1 MNRFL
6 FILSFLLLSLS
17 ARAQTGG
24 PDSIFTFECICGYL
38 SPQDTNCDICTV
50 TLQSRFFKGVLIR
63 RYGVPY
69 KWIEQPYTIKFQGLN
84 ATFEE
89 LIPAPEKITIAM
101 QATVFDTLP
110 DYKAAV
116 MCPCSGGKEY
126 VAGDGIYFV
135 GDTINAVDPDTLNE
149 AWTITDGTNF
159 EVISDQIVTFAGA
172 SGATTSY
179 NPATNTL
186 TITAGGGGSGDNWGS
201 QVVQHDAS
209 LAGDGTAGN
218 PLGITGY
225 GAAANGEIPSKSG
238 GGITWITVDL
248 SSTNEIQ
255 ALTAGD
261 GAGDNKT
268 LDLSLGGGTVTLDP
282 AGILTISRSGN
293 TLTLTATEVDG
304 SVTNEAWTVDADD
317 ADTEVISNQTVKFQ
331 GGGITTTD
339 YNPATDVLLITSN
352 EVDGSVTNE
361 GILGVA
367 AGAST
372 TSIITSNTVGANGV
386 TLSVAGILT
395 ISETTSTNGGTI
407 TLTATEVDG
416 SVTNEIQ
423 TYAHSGTTSYTNTLS
438 LGGGSFTLQSGGIVA
453 IAHSSGTVTISATE
467 VDGSTTNEIQTYS
480 HSGTSSYTNTL
491 SLGGGSF
498 TLQASGIVTISN
510 SSGTV
515 TISATEVD
523 GSITNE
529 GILGVAA
536 GISTTSVI
544 TSNTSTANG
553 VTISVAGILT
563 IGETTSTNGG
573 TITLT
578 ATEVDGSV
586 TNEAWTVDAD
596 DADTEV
602 ISNQTV
608 KFQGAGIA
616 VTDYNPATDVLLIT
630 ATEVD
635 GSTTN
640 EIQTISAS
648 GGGPTSFNID
658 LSLSGGSVTLAEGAG
673 VDLTRSGNTI
683 TIASSGDASITNEG
697 LLGVSAGGTN
707 DALLTSNT
715 SGAVGV
721 TYAGTNGIV
730 ITESVSS
737 NGGTIT
743 IAMPS
748 GSNTN
753 TMRHNGSAWVASTEI
768 QNNEA
773 EVGIGGAPISGFEL
787 YVNGAQRNDGALV
800 SRGVGSNFTSNLAA
814 PHLRLWNTTVAPT
827 TGDIWYLGSE
837 DDGDFT
843 LTSSNLGGIVLAAK
857 ATTGQVQV
865 SSTLRIGSVTGTPTS
880 IIGRNGTGD
889 VGQITVG
896 SGLSFSGG
904 TLSATGGGITTA
916 NNGLYVSGGT
926 TVRLGTNP
934 LIETTLIDHN
944 GFEYRHS
951 DGKISL
957 TNQATSYTAQGA
969 DFGVEGTEAVPTL
982 NSTPTKDAIVEL
994 RASNAGS
1001 AQPNS
1006 LAIGAYTTDADGI
1019 WLQARSQAVPNFE
1032 YPLSLQPRG
1041 GQMSVGRVNGLDALV
1056 TFSGTGLAG
1065 SGIAGQVLHLE
1076 NNEGN
1081 GKTSMSMGA
1090 GTDALDS
1097 EIAWFDATDALR
1109 LTNRSATN
1117 GTSTV
1122 RVAIGGETSDKS
1134 MWVLSATTPNVR
1146 YGVGQTAPANVTST
1160 LHSAGSFATAI
1171 LTTVGAVTLD
1181 ERHHVVIFTGNTNQ
1195 TWTLPTAS
1203 TCTGRQYILAHRN
1216 TTATITLS
1224 TSINKGNGGS
1234 FTTISPGEW
1243 ATIWSDGSA
1252 WTGYK
1257 LTSL

>member
-1 MNRFL
+1 
-6 FILSFLLLSLS
+6 
-17 ARAQTGG
+17 
-24 PDSIFTFECICGYL
+24 
-38 SPQDTNCDICTV
+38 
-50 TLQSRFFKGVLIR
+50 
-63 RYGVPY
+63 
-69 KWIEQPYTIKFQGLN
+69 
-84 ATFEE
+84 
-89 LIPAPEKITIAM
+89 
-101 QATVFDTLP
+101 
-110 DYKAAV
+110 
-116 MCPCSGGKEY
+116 
-126 VAGDGIYFV
+126 
-135 GDTINAVDPDTLNE
+135 
-149 AWTITDGTNF
+149 
-159 EVISDQIVTFAGA
+159 
-172 SGATTSY
+172 
-179 NPATNTL
+179 
-186 TITAGGGGSGDNWGS
+186 
-201 QVVQHDAS
+201 
-209 LAGDGTAGN
+209 
-218 PLGITGY
+218 
-225 GAAANGEIPSKSG
+225 
-238 GGITWITVDL
+238 
-248 SSTNEIQ
+248 
-255 ALTAGD
+255 
-261 GAGDNKT
+261 
-268 LDLSLGGGTVTLDP
+268 
-282 AGILTISRSGN
+282 
-293 TLTLTATEVDG
+293 VDG
-304 SVTNEAWTVDADD
+304 STTNEAWTVDADD
-317 ADTEVISNQTVKFQ
+317 ADTELITTQTVKFQ
-331 GGGITTTD
+331 GAGIAVTD
-339 YNPATDVLLITSN
+339 YNPATDVVLI
-352 EVDGSVTNE
+352 
-361 GILGVA
+361 
-367 AGAST
+367 
-372 TSIITSNTVGANGV
+372 
-386 TLSVAGILT
+386 
-395 ISETTSTNGGTI
+395 
-407 TLTATEVDG
+407 TATEVDG
-416 SVTNEIQ
+416 SVSNEIQ

-438 LGGGSFTLQSGGIVA
+438 LGGGSFTLQAAGIA
-453 IAHSSGTVTISATE
+453 SISHSAGTVTIT
-467 VDGSTTNEIQTYS
+467 
-480 HSGTSSYTNTL
+480 
-491 SLGGGSF
+491 
-498 TLQASGIVTISN
+498 
-510 SSGTV
+510 
-515 TISATEVD
+515 ATEVD

-544 TSNTSTANG
+544 TSNTSGANGVTISVAGILTIGETTSANGGTITLTATEVDGSTTNEVQTYAHSGTTSYTNTLSLGGGSFTLQSGGIVSISNSSGTVTISATEVDGSVTNEAWTIDGDDADTEVISNQTVKFQGAGIAVTDYNPATDVLLITATEVDGSTTNEVQTYAHSGTSSYTNTLSLGGGSFTLQSSGIVTISNSSGTVTIGATEVDGSITNEGILGVSAGISTTSIITSNTSTANG
-553 VTISVAGILT
+553 VTLSVAGILT

-586 TNEAWTVDAD
+586 TNEAWTIDADDADTEVISNQTVKFQGAGIAVTDYNPATDVLLITATEVDGSTTNEIQTYAHSGTTSYTNTLSLGGGAFTLQASGIASISHSAGTVTISATEVDGSVTNEAWTIDGD

-969 DFGVEGTEAVPTL
+969 DFGVEGTEALPTL

-1041 GQMSVGRVNGLDALV
+1041 GQMSVGRFSSLDALV

-1065 SGIAGQVLHLE
+1065 SAVAGSVLHLE

-1097 EIAWFDATDALR
+1097 EIAWFDAADALR

-1122 RVAIGGETSDKS
+1122 RVAIGGETSDRS

-1146 YGVGQTAPANVTST
+1146 YGVGQTLPANVTST
-1160 LHSAGSFATAI
+1160 MHSAGSFATAV

-1181 ERHHVVIFTGNTNQ
+1181 EQHRTVIYTGSTNV
-1195 TWTLPTAS
+1195 TWTLPTPS
-1203 TCTGRQYILAHRN
+1203 TCTGREYILCHRN
-1216 TTATITLS
+1216 TAGTITLS
-1224 TSINKGNGGS
+1224 ASVNKGNGGN
-1234 FTTISPGEW
+1234 FNTLTAGQW
-1243 ATIWSDGSA
+1243 AYIISDGTA